1 MIGEVLGNRYRIEE
15 RIGGGG
21 MSVVFRAADLQLGR
35 EVAVKVMRSHLV
47 ADEDF
52 VRRFWRE
59 AQNAAALSHPN
70 LVQIYDVGRDKD
82 HCYIVMELISG
93 RTLKQ
98 LIQEEGPVPLPE
110 AVRIAAQIL
119 EALGHA
125 HRQKIIHRDVKPHNV
140 LIARDGTVKVAD
152 FGIARATTTDTVTH
166 TGSIMG
172 SAHYFS
178 PEQANGYPAD
188 EKSDLYSV
196 GVVLYEMV
204 TGRVPFQ
211 GESPITVAIKHIRDA
226 VTPPSALNPEIPVEL
241 DAIII
246 KAMAKEPSERFADA
260 SEMRLALER
269 FQEDLAAGRTHAASG
284 DFPTQDLRALGSRK
298 ERRLGTTA
306 KAVAEVEALK
316 HDDDDDEEERPLTRA
331 QKQRRAVWISSI
343 LVVLFGLFGAG
354 AWAFFSYV
362 NVPTIQMPNVIGM
375 SIGQAQQVLSEQK
388 LEVKVRKDGVFDDKI
403 PANAVAQQD
412 PPPDT
417 PVKAGGRVVWLTL
430 SKGPEQ
436 LEVPNVLGKTEDEA
450 RALLESDKFVVGKV
464 TYKDSSEPEGR
475 VIEQLPGPKTIQK
488 SGATVDLVVSRG
500 RLKVPAVV
508 GLRLDDAQKLIQSV
522 GLTVG
527 KVETQYDLTKPKET
541 VLSSDPAPGSAIASG
556 TQVNLVVATDTPPTG
571 TTPPGGGGTTPP
583 GGGGTTP
590 PGGGTTPPGKPT
602 SFTKEVTVPAEAG
615 TGAPVQIILV
625 DETGEQVL
633 ATATLKAGDKV
644 TVRGQFQGKAY
655 LKVMVSGTERQR
667 IDLP

>member
-1 MIGEVLGNRYRIEE
+1 V
-15 RIGGGG
+15 
-21 MSVVFRAADLQLGR
+21 
-35 EVAVKVMRSHLV
+35 
-47 ADEDF
+47 
-52 VRRFWRE
+52 
-59 AQNAAALSHPN
+59 
-70 LVQIYDVGRDKD
+70 
-82 HCYIVMELISG
+82 SG

-98 LIQEEGPVPLPE
+98 LIQEEGPVPIAE

-140 LIARDGTVKVAD
+140 LIARDGSVKVAD

-241 DAIII
+241 DEIII

-260 SEMRLALER
+260 AAMRQALER

-298 ERRLGTTA
+298 DRRLGAAA
-306 KAVAEVEALK
+306 KATAEVEAL
-316 HDDDDDEEERPLTRA
+316 EEEEEEEDRPLTRA
-331 QKQRRAVWISSI
+331 QRQRRAIWIAGT
-343 LVVLFGLFGAG
+343 LVLLFGLFGAG
-354 AWAFFSYV
+354 AWAFFSYL
-362 NVPTIQMPNVIGM
+362 NVPTIPMPNVIGM
-375 SIGQAQQVLSEQK
+375 SIGQAQQLLSEQK
-388 LEVKVRKDGVFDDKI
+388 LEVKVRKEGVFDDKI

-412 PPPDT
+412 PPPNT

-464 TYKDSSEPEGR
+464 SYKDSSEPEGR

-488 SGATVDLVVSRG
+488 SGATIDLVVSRG

-508 GLRLDDAQKLIQSV
+508 GLKLDEAQKLIQSA

-556 TQVNLVVATDTPPTG
+556 TQVNLVVATDAPPTG

-583 GGGGTTP
+583 GGGGTAP
-590 PGGGTTPPGKPT
+590 PDKPT

-655 LKVMVSGTERQR
+655 LKVMVSGSERQR